1 MKRLAVLPVIA
12 LLAVAGCDKDEKV
25 PTAPQA
31 SIVKAQKVAPART
44 SVCATYTRKLGQ
56 LQAQLKRTP
65 HDNALSTQ
73 VNSLKSIVI
82 DACN

>member
-56 LQAQLKRTP
+56 LQAQLRRSP
-65 HDNALSTQ
+65 HDNALRTQ
-73 VNSLKSIVI
+73 VSSLKSIVT
-82 DACN
+82 DTCN

>member
-1 MKRLAVLPVIA
+1 MKRLAVLPIAA
-12 LLAVAGCDKDEKV
+12 LLVVAGCDKDKKV

-31 SIVKAQKVAPART
+31 SLVKAQKVAPART

-56 LQAQLKRTP
+56 LQAQLRRTP
-65 HDNALSTQ
+65 HDNALSAQ
-73 VNSLKSIVI
+73 VNSLKSIVT

>member
-1 MKRLAVLPVIA
+1 MKRLAVLPIIA
-12 LLAVAGCDKDEKV
+12 LLAVAGCDKDKKV

-31 SIVKAQKVAPART
+31 SLVKAQKVAPART

-56 LQAQLKRTP
+56 LQAQLRRTP
-65 HDNALSTQ
+65 HDNALSAQ